1 MMLLVGV
8 LAILKVVCEKY
19 LALVNGCGD
28 DLLVTE
34 VRRVADRRKNDM
46 LMDDLRYFNVLPL
59 S

>member
-28 DLLVTE
+28 ALLVTE
-34 VRRVADRRKNDM
+34 VRRVADRRK
-46 LMDDLRYFNVLPL
+46 DDILIDD
-59 S
+59 